1 MILISIVFYIVCY
14 VYVILA
20 IIIIIKLLLLL
31 LVLVVVVVDNHIVL
45 CLFVNDSMISGRRK
59 HGAPQQ
65 NCVLWPFLQPL
76 PVQQS
81 SVSYPQNP
89 PRN

>member
-20 IIIIIKLLLLL
+20 IIIIIKLLLL